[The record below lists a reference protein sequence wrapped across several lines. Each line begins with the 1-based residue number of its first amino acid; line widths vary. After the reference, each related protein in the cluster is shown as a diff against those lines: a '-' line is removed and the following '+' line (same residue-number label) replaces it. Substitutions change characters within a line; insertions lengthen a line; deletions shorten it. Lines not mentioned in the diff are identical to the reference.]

1 MISLTFQLGLKL
13 PESSLKSDLT
23 ALLKS
28 IPLKLLNRSTSLNA
42 LPAVLL
48 TDIRYISLRAQ
59 IRDSLIEAYIAISPS
74 APDDCG
80 AAAQDEAELEK
91 ERQERERREK
101 ALAERARKVKEKKW
115 KQQSALRHSRDVLRE
130 GEEEIQR
137 AIHFSREG
145 LLSHIDIE
153 EQSKAYNS
161 ITIPTLSD

>member
-1 MISLTFQLGLKL
+1 M
-13 PESSLKSDLT
+13 KSDLT

-28 IPLKLLNRSTSLNA
+28 VPLKLLNRSTNLST

-59 IRDSLIEAYIAISPS
+59 TRDPLIEAYIAISPP
-74 APDDCG
+74 APDDDG
-80 AAAQDEAELEK
+80 ATAQEDAEVVR

-101 ALAERARKVKEKKW
+101 ALAERARQVKEEKW
-115 KQQSALRHSRDVLRE
+115 KQQNALRHSRDVLRD

-137 AIHFSREG
+137 AMHIGREG

-153 EQSKAYNS
+153 EQSRTHNS
-161 ITIPTLSD
+161 TTIETLSD